1 MNYYERPTPLQEQ
14 ANAEAMQHF
23 AEHLKQFNA
32 NCDAL
37 RNIEHNLLMTAND
50 ALKAA
55 QASLGRVIQTD
66 DGAEWQH
73 GVDLTSLTCVCHRH
87 KPAGLEFAVVEC
99 LPLKSGELKN
109 ALNSGHNLRDVL
121 QAFVRDQRQVL
132 RVWKDD
138 VTAQVREHLAE
149 KYPGQ
154 EMTIV
159 AESFEIKMARAI
171 SETRSVIQSQSRG
184 VRI

>member
-1 MNYYERPTPLQEQ
+1 MNYHKNPTPLQEQ
-14 ANAEAMQHF
+14 ANFEAMQHF
-23 AEHLKQFNA
+23 AEQLKQFNA

-37 RNIEHNLLMTAND
+37 RNIERNLPMTAND

-55 QASLGRVIQTD
+55 QVSPGQVIQTD

-73 GVDLTSLTCVCHRH
+73 GVDLTNLTCVCHRH
-87 KPAGLEFAVVEC
+87 APAGLEFAVVEC
-99 LPLKSGELKN
+99 LPLKSQELKDV
-109 ALNSGHNLRDVL
+109 LNKGHNVGDVL
-121 QAFVRDQRQVL
+121 QTFVRDQRQVL

-154 EMTIV
+154 DMNIV